1 MIELRDYQVEI
12 SKKGLSILKDLG
24 ILYLAM
30 EVRTGKTFTA
40 LDIAEKYG
48 AKSVLFA
55 TKKKAIETGTIKNDY
70 DALEC
75 SFAIEI
81 INNESLHKVSGDY
94 DLVISD
100 EHHRNSAYPKPNK
113 TAKLI
118 KERFGHLPM
127 IFLSGTP
134 AIESG
139 SQWYH
144 SFWVS
149 KRNPFSAYKNF
160 YAWAKTYTI
169 PKTRHLGALKIPDY
183 SDSID
188 ELIMPIIEPYLLKYT
203 QKEAGFVAEIKEHI
217 LLFDMSAK
225 TRSMISEL
233 LKNQVL
239 VGSEDSIVAD
249 TPVKL
254 MNKVHQMSNG
264 TVILESGATIVL
276 DTVKAEFVKKYFIGK
291 KIAIFYYFQ
300 KEREILLSVFGDAIT
315 TDINEFNSGDKNFCI
330 QQISGSEA
338 ISLKAADSLVY
349 YNFGYSGKNFTQGRD
364 RMTTKERE
372 ENNVYFVMSK
382 NDINS
387 RIYKAVKSKKRYNE
401 KLFIKD
407 FYGSRA
413 NSTNQNK
420 EISI

>member
-1 MIELRDYQVEI
+1 MIQLRDYQIEI
-12 SKKGLSILKDLG
+12 SKKGLPILRDFG

-48 AKSVLFA
+48 AKSVLFT
-55 TKKKAIETGTIKNDY
+55 TKKRAIETRTIRNDY
-70 DALEC
+70 EALGC
-75 SFAIEI
+75 SFDIEI
-81 INNESLHKVSGDY
+81 INNESLHKISGDY
-94 DLVISD
+94 DLIISD

-149 KRNPFSAYKNF
+149 RNSPFKSYKNF
-160 YAWAKTYTI
+160 YAWAKIYTT

-183 SDSID
+183 SDSKD
-188 ELIMPIIEPYLLKYT
+188 ELILPIINPYILTYT
-203 QKEAGFVAEIKEHI
+203 QKEAGFVAEIKEHT
-217 LLFDMSAK
+217 LLFNMNTK
-225 TRSMISEL
+225 TNSMISEL

-264 TVILESGATIVL
+264 TVILESGTSIVL
-276 DTVKAEFVKKYFIGK
+276 DIDKAVFIKEYFKGK

-300 KEREILLSVFGDAIT
+300 KELEVLLSVFGDAIT
-315 TDINEFNSGDKNFCI
+315 TDINEFNIGRKNFCI

-338 ISLKAADSLVY
+338 ISLKAAEALVY

-382 NDINS
+382 KDINS
-387 RIYKAVKSKKRYNE
+387 RIYKAVKNKKRYNE

-407 FYGSRA
+407 FYGSR
-413 NSTNQNK
+413 T
-420 EISI
+420 SIAK